1 MGKQNNTTQT
11 QTQQQGEQDVQ
22 DQDKLATAGAID
34 DAEQDSEASGDSSG
48 EQSDGQ
54 GGADSEGSEGDGSS
68 DAGSDAEALAA
79 LEALTAAGLAGGET
93 GADQGEGG
101 DEGEGADEDPIN
113 DAPAVVDAPAQ
124 GDLPSVADAPN
135 DTPVAIQHARAPS
148 VTLAPVAVTKEEIKV
163 QQNNLT
169 LTILANQLAEYA
181 KTMHPSQPMTAT
193 IGKTQQ
199 TILWRTIDAI
209 LKLEGA
215 EFIKGYTML
224 LAFVNENRDGALNER
239 YIYRYFADLTMP
251 NNDRKN
257 FNRILNLLS
266 ATADPA
272 TRRLGLEQADLAAS
286 LAGFRD
292 GAIQQRVTEF
302 YSL

>member
-1 MGKQNNTTQT
+1 MGKQNNTTQP

-22 DQDKLATAGAID
+22 DQNELAGAG
-34 DAEQDSEASGDSSG
+34 AGDNAG
-48 EQSDGQ
+48 EGGTDIVETGGEGQ
-54 GGADSEGSEGDGSS
+54 GESGGDSEGTEGAGDSEQSQ
-68 DAGSDAEALAA
+68 DAEALAA
-79 LEALTAAGLAGGET
+79 LAALTAGQQ
-93 GADQGEGG
+93 DQGDAS
-101 DEGEGADEDPIN
+101 DEGDGTPIN
-113 DAPAVVDAPAQ
+113 DAPAVADAPAQ
-124 GDLPSVADAPN
+124 GDLPAVADAPN
-135 DTPVAIQHARAPS
+135 DTPVAIQHARTPS
-148 VTLAPVAVTKEEIKV
+148 VTLTPVAVTKAELKV
-163 QQNNLT
+163 QQNSLA
-169 LTILANQLAEYA
+169 LTILANQLADYA
-181 KTMHPSQPMTAT
+181 KAMHPSQPMNAT

-209 LKLEGA
+209 LKLEGP
-215 EFIKGYTML
+215 EFIKGYSML
-224 LAFVNENRDGALNER
+224 LNFVNENRNGALNDR
-239 YIYRYFADLTMP
+239 YIYRYFAELTIP

-257 FNRILNLLS
+257 FNRMLNLLS

>member
-1 MGKQNNTTQT
+1 MGKQNNTTQP

-22 DQDKLATAGAID
+22 DQNELDSTGAGD
-34 DAEQDSEASGDSSG
+34 NTDQGDSTEPETGG
-48 EQSDGQ
+48 EGQ
-54 GGADSEGSEGDGSS
+54 GESGTDSEGSESAGNS
-68 DAGSDAEALAA
+68 DEGSDTEALAA
-79 LEALTAAGLAGGET
+79 LAALTAGQQ
-93 GADQGEGG
+93 DQGG
-101 DEGEGADEDPIN
+101 DEGQDEGEGDDGDGTPIN
-113 DAPAVVDAPAQ
+113 DVPAVADAPAQ
-124 GDLPSVADAPN
+124 GDLPAVADAPN
-135 DTPVAIQHARAPS
+135 NTPVVTPHARIPS
-148 VTLAPVAVTKEEIKV
+148 VTLAPVAVTKAEIKV

-169 LTILANQLAEYA
+169 LTILANQLADYA
-181 KTMHPSQPMTAT
+181 KAMHPSQPMTA
-193 IGKTQQ
+193 IEGKTQQ

-209 LKLEGA
+209 LKLEGP

-224 LAFVNENRDGALNER
+224 LAFVHENRSGALNDR
-239 YIYRYFADLTMP
+239 YIYRYFADLTIP

-257 FNRILNLLS
+257 FNRMLNLLS

-272 TRRLGLEQADLAAS
+272 TRRLGLEQADLTAS